1 MVWDSVVRERVV
13 RLVVT
18 AIASRPAGRGQ
29 SWTVEAGHWRA
40 EGRTEKDAV
49 DRLAGNLT
57 AFLAVYRPPV
67 IVTFRG
73 YTAVVSLACGDFD
86 GGNPVIWQQRTAYPD
101 GSVTWGR
108 GTSTSG
114 WEEAEAGARYDLAHR
129 STDWHDDASVHE
141 AAVFLEGGERFDD
154 GRFGP
159 DEIYKYAAFQRAAKV
174 AMAAGRGDDWHDWA
188 TEHRAEFAVP
198 PQDDAPG
205 AAAGQEASSGSLPAA
220 AGTVHVVTFEG
231 KHETD
236 VRVFSTWE
244 KACKA
249 KADWYREHSASDELP
264 ADDEAAIEQFEQVG
278 GDYWAW
284 INSSDVE

>member
-1 MVWDSVVRERVV
+1 MRERAV
-13 RLVVT
+13 RLAVT

-40 EGRTEKDAV
+40 EGRTEKVALG
-49 DRLAGNLT
+49 RLAGNLT
-57 AFLAVYRPPV
+57 AFLAVYQPPV

-73 YTAVVSLACGDFD
+73 YTAVVSLARGDSD
-86 GGNPVIWQQRTAYPD
+86 GGNPMIWQQRTAYPN
-101 GSVTWGR
+101 GSVTWGH

-114 WEEAEAGARYDLAHR
+114 WEEAEAAARHDLAHR

-141 AAVFLEGGERFDD
+141 AAAFLEGGERFDC

-159 DEIYKYAAFQRAAKV
+159 DEIYKYAVFQRAAKV
-174 AMAAGRGDDWHDWA
+174 AIDAGHDDLHEWA

-205 AAAGQEASSGSLPAA
+205 TAASQEAASGSLPAA

-231 KHETD
+231 KHETC
-236 VRVFSTWE
+236 VSVFSTWE
-244 KACKA
+244 KAGKA
-249 KADWYREHSASDELP
+249 KADWYREHTAPDELP

-278 GDYWAW
+278 GDYRAW
-284 INSSDVE
+284 INSTDVE